1 MMMMRPRPTAL
12 IVRFVLPSG
21 SSVSAIV
28 LAGKIFVL
36 LYFFGFDAFGRT
48 DDAARSSVGMD
59 AVVVG
64 RSRRRGA
71 EDDEEVPERSQ
82 GDHRQCGLRRR
93 ASRENADIAADNG
106 TATAV
111 VIAVVVSTT
120 KDGRLERRAG
130 VRAVAAAAPRALL
143 LRRRRRRFC
152 RGCHR
157 SLFQLLLGGESASD
171 VAAIVLGELARPLL
185 SLTNRSPP
193 TRIVVA
199 WGKLFVL
206 GGKTD
211 SSGDARGIPTTYAVV
226 GFGRPSVSVPIS
238 YTVRIYVLWLSTD

>member
-1 MMMMRPRPTAL
+1 MMMRPRPTAL

-21 SSVSAIV
+21 SISVSVTV

-36 LYFFGFDAFGRT
+36 LDFFGFDAFGRT
-48 DDAARSSVGMD
+48 DDAARSSVRMD

-64 RSRRRGA
+64 RSRRRGRA
-71 EDDEEVPERSQ
+71 EDDEEVPERSE
-82 GDHRQCGLRRR
+82 GDHRQVCLRRR

-120 KDGRLERRAG
+120 KKRRAG
-130 VRAVAAAAPRALL
+130 VGAAAPPALL

-157 SLFQLLLGGESASD
+157 SLLQLLLGGEFFRRCCCCAWRTRP
-171 VAAIVLGELARPLL
+171 AA
-185 SLTNRSPP
+185 SLTDEPFNTQKDR
-193 TRIVVA
+193 RRMGKVVRF
-199 WGKLFVL
+199 GRT
-206 GGKTD
+206 TD

-226 GFGRPSVSVPIS
+226 GGRSQ
-238 YTVRIYVLWLSTD
+238 